1 MATYKVIQDIEAE
14 DKLVGPLSL
23 RQFIYFCAAA
33 LCLYLSVIF
42 VTKHVLFLLAF
53 TLPPMLFCGFFAF
66 PWTKEQPTE
75 VWALARIRFL
85 LKPRRR
91 IWNQSGVKELVTVT
105 APKKVEKIY
114 TNGLSQAEVRSRL
127 NALASTIDS
136 RGWAI
141 KNVNVNLSVQN
152 PSLPVVESSDR
163 LIDASA
169 IPQQV
174 ADVDI
179 TASDDMLDVA
189 SNPVAQQFDAM
200 MSKAAQDH
208 RQRIVTQLEQDAPT
222 AINPPAAP
230 PADYWFLN
238 QPTPAANTAVPAN
251 AAYVKPQVVFP
262 DADDQAAAV
271 VPAADP
277 TPAEAALLE
286 QLQQQSS
293 RQQVPYSH
301 LKNIQPLGAGAV
313 PTAPPP
319 APAPAVQQN
328 VEQTNADNQQAPM
341 TPAPDPAKIEL
352 SRNNDLDISTIA
364 HLANKKEPPSDEVV
378 ISLHQ

>member
-1 MATYKVIQDIEAE
+1 MATYKVLQDIEAE

-91 IWNQSGVKELVTVT
+91 IWNQSGVKELVTIT
-105 APKKVEKIY
+105 APKKIEKVY

-152 PSLPVVESSDR
+152 PSLPTIAPSDR
-163 LIDASA
+163 LVDSSA
-169 IPQQV
+169 MPQAV
-174 ADVDI
+174 SDIDI
-179 TASDDMLDVA
+179 TASDDMLDVTN
-189 SNPVAQQFDAM
+189 NPVAQQFDVM
-200 MSKAAQDH
+200 MTKSAQDH
-208 RQRIVTQLEQDAPT
+208 RQRLVTQLEQDTPTPLNAPT
-222 AINPPAAP
+222 TP

-238 QPTPAANTAVPAN
+238 QPAPAANATTPAN
-251 AAYVKPQVVFP
+251 ATYVKPQVVFP
-262 DADDQAAAV
+262 GADDQTNAV

-277 TPAEAALLE
+277 TPAEEALLN
-286 QLQQQSS
+286 QLHQQNN
-293 RQQVPYSH
+293 RQQVSYSH
-301 LKNIQPLGAGAV
+301 LKNIQPLGAQ
-313 PTAPPP
+313 P
-319 APAPAVQQN
+319 APIAQPPGPAAQSTQRTV
-328 VEQTNADNQQAPM
+328 ADNPAAAV
-341 TPAPDPAKIEL
+341 TPGPDPAKIEL

-364 HLANKKEPPSDEVV
+364 HLANQKEPPSDEVV
-378 ISLHQ
+378 ISLH